1 MTQGIE
7 QSAIPAVLSGTTE
20 RKLDMAGDTY
30 PRFRAAVVH
39 ASPVFLDREA
49 TIDKVGDL
57 VRKAKEQGGD
67 IVVFPESYVPAF
79 PVWCIVYAPIDQ
91 HDFYRRL
98 FDHSV
103 LIPGPAFS
111 KLADIAKSQKIFLSV
126 GVTEKSDYSMGAMW
140 NTNLLFDRNGTL
152 INRHRKIMPTWA
164 EKLIWAMGDGSQLK
178 PARTEIG
185 NIGTLICGENTNP
198 LCRYALLAQG
208 EQVHISTYPPAWPF
222 RRGGGAQGY
231 DVKKLNYLR
240 AAAHSFEG
248 KVFNLV
254 SSAILDPDAV
264 DKISR
269 GDSAVKEFLE
279 KSVRPSSF
287 ITGPNGEQ
295 IAEISG
301 EEGIACADIDLS
313 ESIIPKQA
321 QDIVGYYNRFDIF
334 QLKINQTPHRPITC
348 YEQGESVPAT
358 IDSDI
363 WNSENAG
370 EKRDPNEGRK

>member
-1 MTQGIE
+1 M
-7 QSAIPAVLSGTTE
+7 
-20 RKLDMAGDTY
+20 KGDTY
-30 PRFRAAVVH
+30 PRFRAGVVH
-39 ASPVFLDREA
+39 ASPVFLDRDA
-49 TIDKVGDL
+49 TIDKLGKIVE
-57 VRKAKEQGGD
+57 KAKEQGAD
-67 IVVFPESYVPAF
+67 IVVFPESFVPAF
-79 PVWCIVYAPIDQ
+79 PLWCIVYAPLDQ

-98 FDHSV
+98 FDHSI

-111 KLADIAKSQKIFLSV
+111 KLAEIAKSQKIFLSV

-140 NTNLLFDRNGTL
+140 NTNLLFDRNGIL

-164 EKLIWAMGDGSQLK
+164 EKLIWALGDGSQLR
-178 PARTEIG
+178 PAKTEIG

-208 EQVHISTYPPAWPF
+208 EQIHISTYPPAWPF
-222 RRGGGAQGY
+222 QRGGKSQGY

-254 SSAILDPDAV
+254 SSGVLDQEAIDRIA
-264 DKISR
+264 R
-269 GDSAVKEFLE
+269 GNSDIKEFLE
-279 KSVRPSSF
+279 KSARPSSF

-295 IAEISG
+295 IAEIAG
-301 EEGIACADIDLS
+301 EEGIVYADIDLS

-348 YEQGESVPAT
+348 YEREASAPAT
-358 IDSDI
+358 MDSDI
-363 WNSENAG
+363 WNSENTG
-370 EKRDPNEGRK
+370 EERERNEGGK